1 MKSKNKKEMLEIKKS
16 INRNKAFGF
25 IHRVDMNEESV
36 NLIEA
41 SKVKHEGGGDK
52 NDSSIT

>member
-1 MKSKNKKEMLEIKKS
+1 MLEIKKS

-41 SKVKHEGGGDK
+41 SKVKHEGGGNK
-52 NDSSIT
+52 NDSNIA